1 MYKCIS
7 KKDSFKNLTL
17 NKDYEG
23 TEVGNFIEVI
33 NDSNVKARYDKKYFE
48 TVVPRPR
55 IRRINM
61 IDFINEFIFFNHYL
75 VISRDRDNDDE
86 VSINI
91 TYRERNNDFTLF
103 FDQTR
108 NSCGIRFIDGIEQL
122 INLVSIIETNLPDN
136 VEISEY
142 NKSQFLVELLRKVIL
157 YFEEIDHSFVF
168 YMFTTHPDSR
178 IILSEFDRLFT
189 STAEELNP
197 NSGND
202 IKVWVASRI
211 QLGID

>member
-23 TEVGNFIEVI
+23 IEVGNFIEVI
-33 NDSNVKARYDKKYFE
+33 NDSNVKTRYNKKYFE

-61 IDFINEFIFFNHYL
+61 IDFINEFI
-75 VISRDRDNDDE
+75 VISRNRDDDDE

-91 TYRERNNDFTLF
+91 TYRERNNNFTLF
-103 FDQTR
+103 FDRTR

-122 INLVSIIETNLPDN
+122 INLVSIIKTNLPDN

-157 YFEEIDHSFVF
+157 CFEEIDHSFVF

>member
-1 MYKCIS
+1 MYKCIN

-55 IRRINM
+55 VRRISM
-61 IDFINEFIFFNHYL
+61 ADFINEFI
-75 VISRDRDNDDE
+75 VISRDINDDDG
-86 VSINI
+86 VSVCIE
-91 TYRERNNDFTLF
+91 YREQANEYTIF
-103 FDQTR
+103 FDDPR
-108 NSCGIRFIDGIEQL
+108 NSCGVRFIDGIEQL
-122 INLVSIIETNLPDN
+122 INLVSMVENSLPDN
-136 VEISEY
+136 VEITEY
-142 NKSQFLVELLRKVIL
+142 NNSQFLVELLREVIL
-157 YFEEIDHSFVF
+157 YFEEISHSFAF

-178 IILSEFDRLFT
+178 EILSEFDRLFT
-189 STAEELNP
+189 TTAEELNP
-197 NSGND
+197 NSGNN
-202 IKVWVASRI
+202 IKVWVASST

>member
-23 TEVGNFIEVI
+23 IEVGNFIEVI
-33 NDSNVKARYDKKYFE
+33 NDSNAKTRYDKKYFE

-61 IDFINEFIFFNHYL
+61 IDFINEFI
-75 VISRDRDNDDE
+75 VISRDRDDDDE

-91 TYRERNNDFTLF
+91 TYRERNNNFTLF

-122 INLVSIIETNLPDN
+122 ITLVSIIETNLPDN

-157 YFEEIDHSFVF
+157 YFEEIDHSFAF

-189 STAEELNP
+189 STEEESNP
-197 NSGND
+197 NSGNY
-202 IKVWVASRI
+202 IKVWVASRT
-211 QLGID
+211 QLGIN

>member
-1 MYKCIS
+1 MYKCIN

-33 NDSNVKARYDKKYFE
+33 NDSNVKTRYDKKYFE

-61 IDFINEFIFFNHYL
+61 IDFINEFI
-75 VISRDRDNDDE
+75 VISRNRDDDDG

-142 NKSQFLVELLRKVIL
+142 NKSQFLVELLRKIIL
-157 YFEEIDHSFVF
+157 YFEEIDDSFAF

-189 STAEELNP
+189 STAEESNP

>member
-1 MYKCIS
+1 MYKCIN

-55 IRRINM
+55 IRI
-61 IDFINEFIFFNHYL
+61 ISIADFINEFI
-75 VISRDRDNDDE
+75 VISRDRNDDDE

-91 TYRERNNDFTLF
+91 TYRESNNDFTLF

-122 INLVSIIETNLPDN
+122 ISLVSIIENNLPDN

-142 NKSQFLVELLRKVIL
+142 NNSQFLVELLRKVIA
-157 YFEEIDHSFVF
+157 YFEELNHSFAF

-178 IILSEFDRLFT
+178 TILSEFDRLFT
-189 STAEELNP
+189 STAEESNP
-197 NSGND
+197 NSGNN
-202 IKVWVASRI
+202 IKVWVASRT
-211 QLGID
+211 QLEIN

>member
-33 NDSNVKARYDKKYFE
+33 NDSNAKTRYDKKYFE

-61 IDFINEFIFFNHYL
+61 IDFINEFI
-75 VISRDRDNDDE
+75 VISRDRDDDE
-86 VSINI
+86 NSINI

-108 NSCGIRFIDGIEQL
+108 NSCEIRFIDGIEQL
-122 INLVSIIETNLPDN
+122 ITLVSIIETNLPDN

-142 NKSQFLVELLRKVIL
+142 NNSQFLVELLRKVIL
-157 YFEEIDHSFVF
+157 YFEEIDHSFAF

-189 STAEELNP
+189 NTAEELNP
-197 NSGND
+197 NSDND

>member
-1 MYKCIS
+1 MYKCIN

-33 NDSNVKARYDKKYFE
+33 NDSNVKTRYDKKYFE

-61 IDFINEFIFFNHYL
+61 IDFINEFI
-75 VISRDRDNDDE
+75 VISRNRDDDDG

-142 NKSQFLVELLRKVIL
+142 NKSQFLVELLRKIIL
-157 YFEEIDHSFVF
+157 YFEEIDDSFAF

-189 STAEELNP
+189 NTAEELNP
-197 NSGND
+197 NSDND
-202 IKVWVASRI
+202 IKVWVASRT
-211 QLGID
+211 QLGIN

>member
-33 NDSNVKARYDKKYFE
+33 NDSNVKTRYDKKYFK

-61 IDFINEFIFFNHYL
+61 IDFINEFI
-75 VISRDRDNDDE
+75 VISRNRDDDE
-86 VSINI
+86 DSINI
-91 TYRERNNDFTLF
+91 TYRERNNNFTLF

-122 INLVSIIETNLPDN
+122 ITLVSIIETNLPDN

-142 NKSQFLVELLRKVIL
+142 NNSQFLVELLRKIIL
-157 YFEEIDHSFVF
+157 YFEEDDHYFAF

-189 STAEELNP
+189 STEEESNP
-197 NSGND
+197 NSGNY
-202 IKVWVASRI
+202 IKVWVASRT
-211 QLGID
+211 QLGIN

>member
-1 MYKCIS
+1 MYKCIN

-33 NDSNVKARYDKKYFE
+33 NDSNVKTRYDKKYFE

-61 IDFINEFIFFNHYL
+61 IDFINEFI
-75 VISRDRDNDDE
+75 VISRDRDDDDG

-91 TYRERNNDFTLF
+91 AYRERNNDFTLF

-142 NKSQFLVELLRKVIL
+142 NKSQFLVELLRKIIL
-157 YFEEIDHSFVF
+157 YFEEIDDSFAF

-189 STAEELNP
+189 NTAEELNP
-197 NSGND
+197 NSDND
-202 IKVWVASRI
+202 IKVWVASRT
-211 QLGID
+211 QLGIN